1 MIIRELHLKNFGKFC
16 GKSLWFA
23 DGINVI
29 YGQNEAG
36 KTTVYEAICALLFGL
51 EKQRGRA
58 ARCDTYTTYQPWEN
72 RTWYEGSLKFITG
85 GKIFHLERN
94 FYHGEKSAH
103 LFCETD
109 GEELS
114 VEDGDLEMLLGD
126 VGAELYR
133 NTAAVGQLKM
143 KPQDIVYSYLKN
155 HIAGVQEEGKNAT
168 DVVKALSILENRKKL
183 LEKERKQKSNE
194 IYKRLDSLD
203 AGMELLQKETTD
215 YTEQIKTLEKR
226 KSELKKAAA
235 VQKRKGLLPRFLFWL
250 KGLFFRKRIR
260 EEAQTRRENIL
271 KVEEKIKL
279 IQELLGEKESQ
290 KEEFLLEKELLY
302 EELHKQSK
310 EEEIRAIDFAME
322 RINELSA
329 VRKEEVME
337 QLLDKASKI
346 LGQIT
351 DGRYQKLILQENEE
365 PAVWDGRKVVKLFQ
379 LSAGCVEQV
388 YLAVRIGLQDLFF
401 KEDTLPLLFDDA
413 FVYFDDERLEQ
424 ILLCLSQLGRQVLL
438 FSCHRR
444 ELDILEKHHLPYQK
458 ILL

>member
-1 MIIRELHLKNFGKFC
+1 MRQ
-16 GKSLWFA
+16 SA
-23 DGINVI
+23 
-29 YGQNEAG
+29 
-36 KTTVYEAICALLFGL
+36 
-51 EKQRGRA
+51 
-58 ARCDTYTTYQPWEN
+58 PW
-72 RTWYEGSLKFITG
+72 
-85 GKIFHLERN
+85 
-94 FYHGEKSAH
+94 
-103 LFCETD
+103 FCETD

-126 VGAELYR
+126 VGAELYK
-133 NTAAVGQLKM
+133 NTAAVGQFRM

-155 HIAGVQEEGKNAT
+155 YIAGVQEEGKNAN
-168 DVVKALSILENRKKL
+168 DVVKALSVLENRKKM
-183 LEKERKQKSNE
+183 LEKERKQENGE
-194 IYKRLDSLD
+194 IYKRLEGLD
-203 AGMELLQKETTD
+203 TGIELLQRETAD
-215 YTEQIKTLEKR
+215 YTEQIKSLEKR
-226 KSELKKAAA
+226 KGELKKAATL
-235 VQKRKGLLPRFLFWL
+235 QRRKGIWQRLLSWL

-260 EEAQTRRENIL
+260 EEVQARRDNIL
-271 KVEEKIKL
+271 KLEEKIKF

-290 KEEFLLEKELLY
+290 KEEFLLEKEILY

-310 EEEIRAIDFAME
+310 EEEIRALDLAME

-329 VRKEEVME
+329 VQKEEVME

-346 LGQIT
+346 LRQIT

-379 LSAGCVEQV
+379 LSTGCVDQV

-458 ILL
+458 LLL